1 MIGTLLQAFGL
12 ISYLYNN
19 REILIFTK
27 NVLYRIIMNIDL
39 KKIKYDFKIILKNV
53 IINTSKNIR
62 MIENFI

>member
-1 MIGTLLQAFGL
+1 MIGQLLQAFGL
-12 ISYLYNN
+12 ITYLYNN

-27 NVLYRIIMNIDL
+27 NILYWIITNIDL
-39 KKIKYDFKIILKNV
+39 KKIKYNFKIILKNI

>member
-53 IINTSKNIR
+53 II
-62 MIENFI
+62 